1 MRPIVTIPKI
11 IQIYRTEFS
20 EEIPDEFVLW
30 LVCQR
35 HAQQLEFCDCYALTD
50 IVGKPEIS
58 RKTNLEVLN
67 RKLIKSAVVQTLHP
81 QDDN

>member
-1 MRPIVTIPKI
+1 MPKI
-11 IQIYRTEFS
+11 IQICRTKFS
-20 EEIPDEFVLW
+20 EEIPDEFVLR
-30 LVCQR
+30 LLCQR
-35 HAQQLEFCDCYALTD
+35 HAQQLEFCGCFALTD